1 MSTYIQKGFLVFC
14 LMLLS
19 SVLFAQNNGAR
30 NQKVLGS
37 IFKQESISDIQIDQL
52 TQAGLEIPADRMVI
66 NEYQT
71 YNNQLVLNR
80 TYIDYNDN
88 DKKDGFFFDS
98 YVSYLVIIL
107 NKERKIISHKSVGKA
122 LSEDCLIDLTLLVK
136 ISYDY
141 SSMAE
146 GEGDFQ
152 YLYLNDEVIRN
163 EKIKNELKAKHAIYF
178 NGNNFWDLISKFEV
192 K

>member
-1 MSTYIQKGFLVFC
+1 MRRNLQISLSTIVWV
-14 LMLLS
+14 LLS
-19 SVLFAQNNGAR
+19 FVTFAQNNGAR

-37 IFKQESISDIQIDQL
+37 IYKQESISDIQIDQL

-71 YNNQLVLNR
+71 INNQLVLNR
-80 TYIDYNDN
+80 TYVDYNDN
-88 DKKDGFFFDS
+88 DKKDGLYFDS

-141 SSMAE
+141 SSMSE

-163 EKIKNELKAKHAIYF
+163 EKIKNELKAKHTIYF
-178 NGNNFWDLISKFEV
+178 NGNKFWDLVSKF
-192 K
+192 

>member
-1 MSTYIQKGFLVFC
+1 MSTYIQKGFLVFY

-30 NQKVLGS
+30 NQKVSGS
-37 IFKQESISDIQIDQL
+37 IYKQESISDIQIDQL

-71 YNNQLVLNR
+71 ISNQLVLNR
-80 TYIDYNDN
+80 TKVDYNEN
-88 DKKDGFFFDS
+88 DKKDNLYFDS

-107 NKERKIISHKSVGKA
+107 NKERKIISHISLGKIF
-122 LSEDCLIDLTLLVK
+122 STDCLVDLKKQVK
-136 ISYDY
+136 ISYNY
-141 SSMAE
+141 SLMRG
-146 GEGDFQ
+146 GESSLE
-152 YLYLNDEVIRN
+152 YLYLNDEVLRD

-178 NGNNFWDLISKFEV
+178 NGNKFWDIVSKFEV
-192 K
+192 E